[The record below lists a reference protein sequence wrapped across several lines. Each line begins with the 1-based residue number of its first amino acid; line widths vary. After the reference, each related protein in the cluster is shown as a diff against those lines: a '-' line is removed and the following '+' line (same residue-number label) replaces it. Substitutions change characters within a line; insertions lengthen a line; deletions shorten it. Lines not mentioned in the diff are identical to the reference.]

1 MTISQK
7 VIKEINKED
16 LGNITIG
23 NNISEYSWN
32 ATDEFGDRLA
42 NGVYLYKVTVR
53 HNGKE
58 VKGFS
63 TAGDGSFKK
72 NIGKLYIMR

>member
-1 MTISQK
+1 MFSNNNSPFISS
-7 VIKEINKED
+7 VSPVF
-16 LGNITIG
+16 TIG

-42 NGVYLYKVTVR
+42 NGVYLYKVNVK
-53 HNGKE
+53 HNGKG
-58 VKGFS
+58 VKSYS
-63 TAGDGSFKK
+63 TAGDGSFKE